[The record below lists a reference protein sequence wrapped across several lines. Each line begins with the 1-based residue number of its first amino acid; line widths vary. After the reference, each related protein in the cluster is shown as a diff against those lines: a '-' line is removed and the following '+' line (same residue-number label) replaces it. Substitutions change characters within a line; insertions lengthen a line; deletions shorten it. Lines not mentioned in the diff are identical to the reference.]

1 MQSVLYIIAIFVQDE
16 IGAAKFS
23 RMLKSLKANRINI
36 VSIVVVAV
44 GYISEKY
51 QHLWVEIETT
61 FLTCCK
67 FQTTVKIIP
76 FAVNSG
82 KSSYINAAIQWANKK
97 PDVVYQYIM
106 TTDCDIQ
113 MESDS
118 QLSSDTLVDSLIS
131 KMIYVMENAPDC
143 GLVAPNQLGCN
154 KHSSTIYQYEM
165 ELMVP
170 ASTFS
175 ENVCTLR
182 LYWSDVH
189 PSIAGGCWMFS
200 KSTYNEVGPF
210 QNVGCYGPEDVL
222 FAWDVVQKLK
232 RRCYLIDNVYVHHSI

>member
-1 MQSVLYIIAIFVQDE
+1 MQSVLYIIAIFVKDE

-36 VSIVVVAV
+36 LSIVVVAV

-61 FLTCCK
+61 FLACCK
-67 FQTTVKIIP
+67 FPTTVKIIP

-82 KSSYINAAIQWANKK
+82 KSSYINAAIQWANRK
-97 PDVVYQYIM
+97 PDLVYNYIM

-113 MESDS
+113 MESEP
-118 QLSSDTLVDSLIS
+118 QLSSDVDSLIS
-131 KMIYVMENAPDC
+131 KMIYVMENAPHC

-154 KHSSTIYQYEM
+154 KHSSTIYQHEI
-165 ELMVP
+165 ELILP
-170 ASTFS
+170 
-175 ENVCTLR
+175 ENICTLR

-200 KSTYNEVGPF
+200 KSTYEAVGPF
-210 QNVGCYGPEDVL
+210 QNVGSYGPEDVL
-222 FAWDVVQKLK
+222 FAWDVVEKLK